1 VTPQRVAVI
10 GLGLIGG
17 SIGSALRRQ
26 GWYVR
31 GFDRQDAAAY
41 TAEER
46 GLVDELAGSLEAAVQ
61 GAAMVILALPIP
73 AIVGLLPSIDAA
85 AEREATIIDTGSV
98 KGPVLSAMSSMHG
111 AHRAVGG
118 HPIAGNERSGPAA
131 ATPDLFRRR
140 PFVLCASS
148 ATSEATVTQATL
160 LVAALRARPVQ
171 MDADHHDQVLAR
183 TSHLP
188 QLLSSALALSLAPD
202 DTRLAG
208 PALQDMTRLAASPP
222 ELWREILTANRANVA
237 SAMRAFVDHCAD
249 LTRMIEAGED
259 DQLAAAL
266 TVAGAACAPL
276 LEQAR

>member
-17 SIGSALRRQ
+17 SIGSSLRRQ

-31 GFDRQDAAAY
+31 GFDQHQAAAY

-46 GLVDELAGSLEAAVQ
+46 GLVDELAGGLETALQ

-73 AIVGLLPSIDAA
+73 AIIDVLPSVDEA
-85 AEREATIIDTGSV
+85 AEHDAIIIDTGSV
-98 KGPVLSAMSSMHG
+98 KAPVLSTMSSLHG
-111 AHRAVGG
+111 AHRAIGG
-118 HPIAGNERSGPAA
+118 HPIAGNERSGPGA

-140 PFVLCASS
+140 PFVLCPSP
-148 ATSEATVTQATL
+148 ATSEAAITQATL

-171 MDADHHDQVLAR
+171 MEAEQHDQVLAR

-188 QLLSSALALSLAPD
+188 QLLSSALALSLVRE
-202 DTRLAG
+202 DTKLAG
-208 PALQDMTRLAASPP
+208 PALRDMTRLAASPP
-222 ELWREILTANRANVA
+222 ELWREILAANRSNVA
-237 SAMRAFVDHCAD
+237 SAFRTFMDQCAD
-249 LTRMIEAGED
+249 LARMIEAEED
-259 DQLAAAL
+259 DQLTAAL
-266 TVAGAACAPL
+266 TAAGVACAPL

>member
-1 VTPQRVAVI
+1 MTPQRVAVI

-31 GFDRQDAAAY
+31 GFDQHQAAAY

-46 GLVDELAGSLEAAVQ
+46 GLVDELAGGLETALQ

-73 AIVGLLPSIDAA
+73 AIIDVLPSVDEA
-85 AEREATIIDTGSV
+85 AEHDAIIIDTGSV
-98 KGPVLSAMSSMHG
+98 KAPVLSTMSSLHG
-111 AHRAVGG
+111 AHRAIGG
-118 HPIAGNERSGPAA
+118 HPIAGNERSGPGA

-140 PFVLCASS
+140 PFVLCPSP
-148 ATSEATVTQATL
+148 ATSEAAITQATL

-171 MDADHHDQVLAR
+171 MDAEQHDQVLAR

-188 QLLSSALALSLAPD
+188 QLLSSALALSLVRE
-202 DTRLAG
+202 DTKLAG
-208 PALQDMTRLAASPP
+208 PALRDMTRLAASPP
-222 ELWREILTANRANVA
+222 ELWREILAANRSNVA
-237 SAMRAFVDHCAD
+237 SAFRTFMDQCAD
-249 LTRMIEAGED
+249 LARMIEAEED
-259 DQLAAAL
+259 DQLTAAL
-266 TVAGAACAPL
+266 TAAGAACAPL